1 MIHIVGMGGTST
13 FSRPKVGA
21 GTRAQGRNG
30 RHVRRLV
37 RGREGRRFGGDSA
50 LRDSQE
56 KVPA

>member
-13 FSRPKVGA
+13 FSKPKMGA

-30 RHVRRLV
+30 RHVRGLV
-37 RGREGRRFGGDSA
+37 RRREGGQFGGDSA